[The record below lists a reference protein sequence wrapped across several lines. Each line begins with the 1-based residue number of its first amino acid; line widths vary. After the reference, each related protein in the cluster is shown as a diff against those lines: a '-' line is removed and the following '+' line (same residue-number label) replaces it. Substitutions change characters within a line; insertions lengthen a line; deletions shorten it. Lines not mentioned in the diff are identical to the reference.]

1 MKSTIIRIISAL
13 MAVVML
19 ATSFAG
25 CGENKDNE
33 PGVTK
38 PPVVEGPT
46 NDGGNDVNADDTTT
60 TTTSPAT
67 TVTTTKP
74 ANNTTTT
81 TKPSTGT
88 GSGSL
93 STSDM
98 NAILNAAGYAY
109 DPDQKIYYSTMNP
122 WHRHFGFGAEFDQIA
137 PYGNM
142 KYTTLKADFEYDGLL
157 WRLQWWKGQYAVLVG
172 AELGVYTKNPGDNS
186 TTFYECASDE
196 HLLDMSFEFYMTA
209 KDYRNGNRRFY
220 REEQAHWW
228 LTGFDFGS
236 TMDLKD
242 ENGKTLKYPT
252 AEIVVVA
259 TLKAFDHEMADAI
272 EKSFEKLTGA
282 GAGREKFKYVS
293 KEKLNVK
300 DAKGNKPTDCY
311 TREGDTFTVVW
322 KYAGFENY

>member
-13 MAVVML
+13 MAVVMI
-19 ATSFAG
+19 ATCFAG
-25 CGENKDNE
+25 CGENKDGK

-38 PPVVEGPT
+38 PPVVEGPAN
-46 NDGGNDVNADDTTT
+46 NDVGNDVNVDDTTT
-60 TTTSPAT
+60 TTAPAT
-67 TVTTTKP
+67 TTTTTKP
-74 ANNTTTT
+74 SNNTTTT

-109 DPDQKIYYSTMNP
+109 DANQKIYYSTMNP
-122 WHRHFGFGAEFDQIA
+122 WHRHFGFGDEFDQIA

-228 LTGFDFGS
+228 LTGFDFGYC
-236 TMDLKD
+236 D
-242 ENGKTLKYPT
+242 PRQ
-252 AEIVVVA
+252 IVVVA

-272 EKSFEKLTGA
+272 EKSFEKLTGS
-282 GAGREKFKYVS
+282 GAGREKFKYVTELDG
-293 KEKLNVK
+293 KT
-300 DAKGNKPTDCY
+300 TDCY
-311 TREGDTFTVVW
+311 TRKGDTFTVVW
-322 KYAGFENY
+322 EKAGYENY

>member
-33 PGVTK
+33 PDVTK

-109 DPDQKIYYSTMNP
+109 DPNQKIYYSTMNP

-172 AELGVYTKNPGDNS
+172 AELGVYTKTPGDNS

-228 LTGFDFGS
+228 LTGFDFGYCDS
-236 TMDLKD
+236 RQ
-242 ENGKTLKYPT
+242 
-252 AEIVVVA
+252 IVVVA

-272 EKSFEKLTGA
+272 EKSFEKLTGS
-282 GAGREKFKYVS
+282 GAGREKFKYVTELDG
-293 KEKLNVK
+293 KT
-300 DAKGNKPTDCY
+300 TDCY
-311 TREGDTFTVVW
+311 TRKGDTFTVVW
-322 KYAGFENY
+322 EKAGFENY

>member
-172 AELGVYTKNPGDNS
+172 AELGVYTKAIGDNS

-196 HLLDMSFEFYMTA
+196 HLLDMSFEFYMSA
-209 KDYRNGNRRFY
+209 KDYRNNNRRFY

-228 LTGFDFGS
+228 LTGFDFGYCDS
-236 TMDLKD
+236 RQ
-242 ENGKTLKYPT
+242 
-252 AEIVVVA
+252 IVVVA

-272 EKSFEKLTGA
+272 EKSFEKLTGS
-282 GAGREKFKYVS
+282 GAGREKFKYVTELDG
-293 KEKLNVK
+293 KT
-300 DAKGNKPTDCY
+300 TDCY
-311 TREGDTFTVVW
+311 TRKGDTFTVVW
-322 KYAGFENY
+322 EKAGFENYS